1 MPNYCSN
8 SLQISN
14 LTAEQKNLISNSFL
28 KKQETPYPEW
38 ASHFLTTFCPEPDYS
53 IVPVA
58 KCFPEMVAKCS
69 KTPEEAI
76 SVLVNKP
83 EIYEDS
89 WYQWRLQNW
98 GTKWEFCDVTLNPD
112 TDASE
117 FDCCFSTAWSPPIE
131 GLFRV
136 STMFPNAL
144 FTLFY
149 REDGNDFTGVTFL
162 KDGKAFDQEFPI
174 SAIKEYWLKQ
184 FHPDLF
190 ERSQADEAEEDIDL
204 IDEIND
210 LWCDHDSD
218 AIISILDPVAGCLK
232 QLILSSNPPSEP
244 IQLMIGSQLIEV
256 GIEPWAPP
264 VIKSMS
270 LDDATK
276 LVQETIQSISKPVA
290 PSAS

>member
-14 LTAEQKNLISNSFL
+14 LTAEQKNLISNSFI
-28 KKQETPYPEW
+28 KNQETPYPEW
-38 ASHFLTTFCPEPDYS
+38 ESHFLATFCPEPDYS

-58 KCFPEMVAKCS
+58 KCFPEIDAQFS

-76 SVLVNKP
+76 TALVNKP
-83 EIYEDS
+83 EIYENS
-89 WYQWRLQNW
+89 WYEWRLQNW

-112 TDASE
+112 TDSSE
-117 FDCCFSTAWSPPIE
+117 FTCSFLTAWSPPIE
-131 GLFRV
+131 GLFKI
-136 STMFPNAL
+136 STRFPNAL

-149 REDGNDFTGVTFL
+149 TEEGCDFTGVTFL
-162 KDGKAFDQEFPI
+162 KDGKAFDQDFPI
-174 SAIKEYWLKQ
+174 SKIRKYWLKQ
-184 FHPDLF
+184 FYPDLY
-190 ERSQADEAEEDIDL
+190 ERSQADEEEEDIDL

-218 AIISILDPVAGCLK
+218 AINSILDPVAGCLK

-256 GIEPWAPP
+256 GIEPWVPP

-270 LDDATK
+270 LEDATK
-276 LVQETIQSISKPVA
+276 LVQEAFQSISKPVA
-290 PSAS
+290 LTAS

>member
-1 MPNYCSN
+1 MPSYCSN

-14 LTAEQKNLISNSFL
+14 LTAEQKNLISNTFT

-38 ASHFLTTFCPEPDYS
+38 ESHFLTTFCPEPDYS

-58 KCFPEMVAKCS
+58 KFFPKSAKLS

-76 SVLVNKP
+76 SALMNKP
-83 EIYEDS
+83 EIYKDS
-89 WYQWRLQNW
+89 WHDWRLQNW
-98 GTKWEFCDVTLNPD
+98 GTKWEFCDVILNPD
-112 TDASE
+112 TDTSE
-117 FDCCFSTAWSPPIE
+117 FNCSFLTAWSPPIV

-136 STMFPNAL
+136 STMFPDAL

-149 REDGNDFTGVTFL
+149 TEDGCDFTGVTLL
-162 KDGKAFDQEFPI
+162 KDAKAFDQDFI
-174 SAIKEYWLKQ
+174 LSTIKEYWLKQ
-184 FHPDLF
+184 FDPDLF

-204 IDEIND
+204 IDELND

-218 AIISILDPVAGCLK
+218 AIDNILDPVAGCLK
-232 QLILSSNPPSEP
+232 QLILSNNIPSEP

-256 GIEPWAPP
+256 GVEPWVPP

-270 LDDATK
+270 LEDATQ
-276 LVQETIQSISKPVA
+276 LVQETFKFKSKQVA
-290 PSAS
+290 LAAS